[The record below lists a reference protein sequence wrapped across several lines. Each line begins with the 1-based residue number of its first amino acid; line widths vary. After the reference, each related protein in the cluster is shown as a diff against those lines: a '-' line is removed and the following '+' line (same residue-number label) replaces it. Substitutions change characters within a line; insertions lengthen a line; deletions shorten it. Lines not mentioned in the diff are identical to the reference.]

1 MCALSVIQSLYILPL
16 CLTSIT
22 FNIFPL
28 AVLDSFTRLC
38 FEVIYLIA
46 NIKKRL
52 CTGSVKSGQS
62 VALHASGYSDVEYRT
77 WLVFLKHNPLIPAA
91 LVGIL
96 TEINF
101 AIVFSM
107 FSSGIETI

>member
-1 MCALSVIQSLYILPL
+1 MCALSDTQSFYILPP
-16 CLTSIT
+16 CLISIT

-52 CTGSVKSGQS
+52 CTRSVKSGQS
-62 VALHASGYSDVEYRT
+62 VALHAAGCLDVEYRT
-77 WLVFLKHNPLIPAA
+77 WLVFLKLDPLILAA

-101 AIVFSM
+101 ATIFSM
-107 FSSGIETI
+107 LSSGIEII